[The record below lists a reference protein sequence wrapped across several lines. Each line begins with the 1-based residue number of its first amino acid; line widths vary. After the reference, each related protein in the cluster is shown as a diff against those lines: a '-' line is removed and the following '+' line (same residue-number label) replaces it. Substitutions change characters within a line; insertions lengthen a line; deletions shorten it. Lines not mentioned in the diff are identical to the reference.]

1 MATTTWKDFE
11 KIAGT
16 RVEEDGGKWVR
27 KVKASGK
34 VFAAK
39 DVTGVKQHLAK
50 IGEAVPAAKTGG
62 KPATGETTWKSFEKI
77 AGTRVEEEG
86 GKWVRKVKA
95 SGKVFS
101 AKDVVG
107 VRAHLAKIGEAAPK
121 KAEAGAKRKSKGGE
135 EDGEG
140 GGKKRK
146 KGEKAEKAPEPTAEG
161 LDADMDSYWSAKGAA
176 DAEPAAEEPAA
187 EEPAAEEPAAEEPA
201 AEVEA

>member
-34 VFAAK
+34 VFPAK

-50 IGEAVPAAKTGG
+50 IGEAVPK
-62 KPATGETTWKSFEKI
+62 KGET
-77 AGTRVEEEG
+77 
-86 GKWVRKVKA
+86 
-95 SGKVFS
+95 
-101 AKDVVG
+101 
-107 VRAHLAKIGEAAPK
+107 
-121 KAEAGAKRKSKGGE
+121 GAKRKSKGGE